1 MQTNANI
8 SCATMNSPSAP
19 HFIPK
24 TPSKTRQLDV
34 FVSLLERLTQR
45 LGAKALI

>member
-1 MQTNANI
+1 MPTNANI

-19 HFIPK
+19 HFIQK
-24 TPSKTRQLDV
+24 MPSKMRQLDV
-34 FVSLLERLTQR
+34 FVSLPERLGQR